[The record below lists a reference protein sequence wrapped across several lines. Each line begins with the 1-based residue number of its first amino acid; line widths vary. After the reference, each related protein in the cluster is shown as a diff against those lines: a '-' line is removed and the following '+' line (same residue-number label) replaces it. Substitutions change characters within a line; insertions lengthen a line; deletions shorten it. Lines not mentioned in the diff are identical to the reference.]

1 MNNKTVLIVVAVF
14 LLLIGIFKPNL
25 DTFFPDSKPVP
36 TINVVEPTDPELK
49 ESCLA
54 VATILKN
61 GKSSDALR
69 LSSLYSDIGD
79 LIALDGENEVI
90 KTTEE
95 IRQANKL
102 SGSLLRL
109 DIKGKYE
116 GLATAAE
123 KVIVVSIGQDDLPLD
138 KELRNKSVT
147 AFKALAWACKEGSK

>member
-36 TINVVEPTDPELK
+36 TINVVEPTYPELK

>member
-49 ESCLA
+49 ETCLA

-79 LIALDGENEVI
+79 LISLDGENEVI
-90 KTTEE
+90 KNTEE
-95 IRQANKL
+95 IRQTNKL
-102 SGSLLRL
+102 SGLLLRL

-116 GLATAAE
+116 GLAEAAE
-123 KVIVVSIGQDDLPLD
+123 KVIVTGIGSDDVSLD
-138 KELRNKSVT
+138 KELRNKAVT
-147 AFKALAWACKEGSK
+147 SFKALAWACKEGSK

>member
-25 DTFFPDSKPVP
+25 DTIFPDSKPGP

-54 VATILKN
+54 LATILRN

-90 KTTEE
+90 KSTEE

>member
-109 DIKGKYE
+109 DIKGKYD